1 MHFDLKNTLFL
12 SFSLIPFFL
21 IFGPAVPEII
31 IFLII
36 IFFLKENF
44 SYEKIKKYIDKIFI
58 FFSIFFIYIF
68 LISFVNFFNNS
79 IDLITLIKSFLL
91 IRFTFFY
98 ISIKLN
104 EADGFV
110 FVVPEW
116 GGMVP
121 SQVKNIFLLA
131 SNNEFAHKPGL
142 IVTLSESL
150 GGSYP
155 VVELR
160 SFSYKNTKICW
171 IPDHVIIRKVKEF
184 DPDKDLRLNSRLDYS
199 CKMLLEYSKA
209 LVCVRNAADLKTFKN
224 GM

>member
-1 MHFDLKNTLFL
+1 MKISIISGSNRKNSQSIKISKIYF
-12 SFSLIPFFL
+12 
-21 IFGPAVPEII
+21 
-31 IFLII
+31 
-36 IFFLKENF
+36 
-44 SYEKIKKYIDKIFI
+44 EKLNRLDA
-58 FFSIFFIYIF
+58 SVN
-68 LISFVNFFNNS
+68 LISLEKERLPFWEDDFEGNIPPYKEAFKN
-79 IDLITLIKSFLL
+79 
-91 IRFTFFY
+91 
-98 ISIKLN
+98 ISIKLH
-104 EADGFV
+104 ESDGFV

-209 LVCVRNAADLKTFKN
+209 LVSVRNAADLKTFKN

>member
-1 MHFDLKNTLFL
+1 MEKERLPFWEDDFEGYIPPYKEAFKN
-12 SFSLIPFFL
+12 
-21 IFGPAVPEII
+21 
-31 IFLII
+31 
-36 IFFLKENF
+36 
-44 SYEKIKKYIDKIFI
+44 
-58 FFSIFFIYIF
+58 
-68 LISFVNFFNNS
+68 
-79 IDLITLIKSFLL
+79 
-91 IRFTFFY
+91 
-98 ISIKLN
+98 ISIKLH
-104 EADGFV
+104 ESDGFV

-209 LVCVRNAADLKTFKN
+209 LVSVRKEADLKTFKN

>member
-1 MHFDLKNTLFL
+1 MKISIISGSNRKNSQSIKISKIYF
-12 SFSLIPFFL
+12 
-21 IFGPAVPEII
+21 
-31 IFLII
+31 
-36 IFFLKENF
+36 
-44 SYEKIKKYIDKIFI
+44 EKLNHLDA
-58 FFSIFFIYIF
+58 SVN
-68 LISFVNFFNNS
+68 LISLEKERLPFWEDDFEGYIPSHKEAFKN
-79 IDLITLIKSFLL
+79 
-91 IRFTFFY
+91 
-98 ISIKLN
+98 ISIKLHDS
-104 EADGFV
+104 DGFV

-209 LVCVRNAADLKTFKN
+209 LVSVRNAADLKTFKN

>member
-1 MHFDLKNTLFL
+1 MKISIISGSNRKNSQSIKVSKIYVEKLNRL
-12 SFSLIPFFL
+12 DAYVNLINLEKERLPFWEDDYEGY
-21 IFGPAVPEII
+21 IPTY
-31 IFLII
+31 
-36 IFFLKENF
+36 KEAFKN
-44 SYEKIKKYIDKIFI
+44 
-58 FFSIFFIYIF
+58 
-68 LISFVNFFNNS
+68 
-79 IDLITLIKSFLL
+79 
-91 IRFTFFY
+91 
-98 ISIKLN
+98 ISIKLH
-104 EADGFV
+104 ESDGFV

-184 DPDKDLRLNSRLDYS
+184 DPDKDPRLNSRLDYS

-209 LVCVRNAADLKTFKN
+209 LVSVGNAADLKSFKN

>member
-1 MHFDLKNTLFL
+1 MKISIISGSNRKNSQSIKISKIYF
-12 SFSLIPFFL
+12 
-21 IFGPAVPEII
+21 
-31 IFLII
+31 
-36 IFFLKENF
+36 
-44 SYEKIKKYIDKIFI
+44 EKLNRLDA
-58 FFSIFFIYIF
+58 SVN
-68 LISFVNFFNNS
+68 LISLEKERLPFWEDDFEGYIPTYKEAFKN
-79 IDLITLIKSFLL
+79 
-91 IRFTFFY
+91 
-98 ISIKLN
+98 ISIKLH
-104 EADGFV
+104 ESEGFV
-110 FVVPEW
+110 CVVPEW

-199 CKMLLEYSKA
+199 CKMLLEYSRA
-209 LVCVRNAADLKTFKN
+209 LVSVRNAADLKTFKN

>member
-1 MHFDLKNTLFL
+1 MKISIISGSNRKNSQSIKISKIYF
-12 SFSLIPFFL
+12 
-21 IFGPAVPEII
+21 
-31 IFLII
+31 
-36 IFFLKENF
+36 
-44 SYEKIKKYIDKIFI
+44 EKLNHLDA
-58 FFSIFFIYIF
+58 SVN
-68 LISFVNFFNNS
+68 LISLEKERLPFWEDDFEGYIPPYKEAFKN
-79 IDLITLIKSFLL
+79 
-91 IRFTFFY
+91 
-98 ISIKLN
+98 ISIKLHDS
-104 EADGFV
+104 DGFV

-209 LVCVRNAADLKTFKN
+209 LVSVRNAADLKTFKN

>member
-1 MHFDLKNTLFL
+1 MKISIISGSNRKNSQSIKISKIYF
-12 SFSLIPFFL
+12 
-21 IFGPAVPEII
+21 
-31 IFLII
+31 
-36 IFFLKENF
+36 
-44 SYEKIKKYIDKIFI
+44 EKLNRLDA
-58 FFSIFFIYIF
+58 SVN
-68 LISFVNFFNNS
+68 LISLEKERLPFWEDDFEGY
-79 IDLITLIKSFLL
+79 IPPYKEAIKN
-91 IRFTFFY
+91 
-98 ISIKLN
+98 ISIKLH
-104 EADGFV
+104 ESDGFV

-209 LVCVRNAADLKTFKN
+209 LVSVRKAADLKTFKN

>member
-1 MHFDLKNTLFL
+1 MIGNQNKIAMETTVKLRHIKQSARKVRFILNEVRGMKVDTALEKLFI
-12 SFSLIPFFL
+12 SNKKASLT
-21 IFGPAVPEII
+21 
-31 IFLII
+31 
-36 IFFLKENF
+36 
-44 SYEKIKKYIDKIFI
+44 IKKAIESGVANLINLEKERLPFWEDDFEGYIPPYKEAFK
-58 FFSIFFIYIF
+58 
-68 LISFVNFFNNS
+68 N
-79 IDLITLIKSFLL
+79 
-91 IRFTFFY
+91 
-98 ISIKLN
+98 ISIKLH
-104 EADGFV
+104 ESDGFV

-171 IPDHVIIRKVKEF
+171 VPDHVIIRKVKEF

-209 LVCVRNAADLKTFKN
+209 LVSVRNAADLKTFKN

>member
-1 MHFDLKNTLFL
+1 MKISIISGINRKNSQSIKISKIYF
-12 SFSLIPFFL
+12 
-21 IFGPAVPEII
+21 
-31 IFLII
+31 
-36 IFFLKENF
+36 
-44 SYEKIKKYIDKIFI
+44 EKLNRLDA
-58 FFSIFFIYIF
+58 SVN
-68 LISFVNFFNNS
+68 LISLEKERLPFWEDDFEGNIPPYKEAFKN
-79 IDLITLIKSFLL
+79 
-91 IRFTFFY
+91 
-98 ISIKLN
+98 ISIKLH
-104 EADGFV
+104 ESEGFV

-209 LVCVRNAADLKTFKN
+209 LLSVRNAADLKTFKN

>member
-1 MHFDLKNTLFL
+1 MKISIISGSNRKNSQSIKISQIYFEKLNRL
-12 SFSLIPFFL
+12 DASVSLINLEKERLPFW
-21 IFGPAVPEII
+21 EDD
-31 IFLII
+31 
-36 IFFLKENF
+36 
-44 SYEKIKKYIDKIFI
+44 YEGYIPPHKAAFK
-58 FFSIFFIYIF
+58 
-68 LISFVNFFNNS
+68 N
-79 IDLITLIKSFLL
+79 
-91 IRFTFFY
+91 
-98 ISIKLN
+98 ISIKLH
-104 EADGFV
+104 ESDGFV

-209 LVCVRNAADLKTFKN
+209 LVSVRNAADLKTFKN

>member
-1 MHFDLKNTLFL
+1 MKISIISGSNRKNSQSIKISKIYFEKLNRLDASVNLINLEKERLPFWEDDLEGYIPPCKEAFKN
-12 SFSLIPFFL
+12 
-21 IFGPAVPEII
+21 
-31 IFLII
+31 
-36 IFFLKENF
+36 
-44 SYEKIKKYIDKIFI
+44 
-58 FFSIFFIYIF
+58 
-68 LISFVNFFNNS
+68 
-79 IDLITLIKSFLL
+79 
-91 IRFTFFY
+91 
-98 ISIKLN
+98 ISIKLH
-104 EADGFV
+104 ESDGFV

-209 LVCVRNAADLKTFKN
+209 LVSVRNAADLKTFKN

>member
-1 MHFDLKNTLFL
+1 MKISIISGSNRKNSQSIKISKIYFEKLN
-12 SFSLIPFFL
+12 SLDA
-21 IFGPAVPEII
+21 AV
-31 IFLII
+31 
-36 IFFLKENF
+36 N
-44 SYEKIKKYIDKIFI
+44 
-58 FFSIFFIYIF
+58 
-68 LISFVNFFNNS
+68 LISLEKERLPFWEDDFEGYIPPYKKAFKN
-79 IDLITLIKSFLL
+79 
-91 IRFTFFY
+91 
-98 ISIKLN
+98 ISIKLH
-104 EADGFV
+104 ESDGFV

-209 LVCVRNAADLKTFKN
+209 LVSVRNAADLKTFKN
-224 GM
+224 CM